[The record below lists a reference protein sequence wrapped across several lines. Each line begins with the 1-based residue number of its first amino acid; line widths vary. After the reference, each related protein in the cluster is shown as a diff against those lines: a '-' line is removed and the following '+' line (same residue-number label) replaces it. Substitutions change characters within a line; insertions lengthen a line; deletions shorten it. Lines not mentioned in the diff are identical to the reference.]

1 MTINWFKLAPYIVIA
16 ILLGAFIFTWKA
28 YSSSQE
34 EVGSLRS
41 DINIL
46 EASLER
52 QVKEAEL
59 LRQSAKATEDILVKE
74 QDKRLEVEQ
83 QLSSSKASIAQLK
96 KENNLLKRRGD
107 NENSDTGGIELSDD
121 ATSLL
126 LQSFCR
132 ANKTHPD
139 CTTR

>member
-1 MTINWFKLAPYIVIA
+1 MTINWIKLIPYIVIS
-16 ILLGAFIFTWKA
+16 ILLGAFFFTWNA

-34 EVGSLRS
+34 EVGGLKSEVNVLQ
-41 DINIL
+41 
-46 EASLER
+46 ASLER

-59 LRQSAKATEDILVKE
+59 LRQSAKATEEILVKE

-121 ATSLL
+121 ATRLL
-126 LQSFCR
+126 FESFCR
-132 ANKTHPD
+132 VNKKHPD
-139 CTTR
+139 CAS

>member
-1 MTINWFKLAPYIVIA
+1 MTINWFKLAPYIVIVV
-16 ILLGAFIFTWKA
+16 LLAAFLFTWKA

-34 EVGSLRS
+34 EVGGLKSN
-41 DINIL
+41 INVL
-46 EASLER
+46 QASLER

-59 LRQSAKATEDILVKE
+59 LRQSAKATEEILVKE

-107 NENSDTGGIELSDD
+107 NENSDTNTIELSDD
-121 ATSLL
+121 AARLL
-126 LQSFCR
+126 HESFCR
-132 ANKTHPD
+132 ANKKHAD
-139 CTTR
+139 CSS